1 LNHQLWSFK
10 LKKLI
15 LAVLVLSHAVFAFAS
30 EATNCAAN
38 KGAYITGTVTTAPKF
53 ATSST
58 VIKGVR
64 LTHTRLYLRSD
75 QDGKSY
81 DVAMDNVY
89 ATDYVLNSTSMPPSL
104 AAIKI
109 NQRLSLCGKKYTSGT
124 GIHWVHSNCGDV
136 PTTSAPNGS
145 VKVISSTGSVGL
157 NLERSQNYCYLWD

>member
-1 LNHQLWSFK
+1 
-10 LKKLI
+10 
-15 LAVLVLSHAVFAFAS
+15 VLSHSLCAFAS
-30 EATNCAAN
+30 ELSTCTAN
-38 KGAYITGTVTTAPKF
+38 KGAYISGTVTSAPKF
-53 ATSST
+53 ATGST
-58 VIKGVR
+58 VIQGIR
-64 LTHTRLYLRSD
+64 LTHTRLYLRAD

-89 ATDYVLNSTSMPPSL
+89 AVDYVKNATTMPKSL

-109 NQRLSLCGKKYTSGT
+109 NDRLSLCGKKYTSGT

-145 VKVISSTGSVGL
+145 VKIISSTGSVGA

>member
-1 LNHQLWSFK
+1 
-10 LKKLI
+10 LKKFIFAL
-15 LAVLVLSHAVFAFAS
+15 LVLSQTVWAYAS
-30 EATNCAAN
+30 ELSTCTAN
-38 KGAYITGTVTTAPKF
+38 KGAYISGTVTSAPKF

-58 VIKGVR
+58 VIQGVR
-64 LTHTRLYLRSD
+64 LTHTRLYLRSE

-89 ATDYVLNSTSMPPSL
+89 AVDFVKNATTMPKSL

-109 NQRLSLCGKKYTSGT
+109 NDRLSLCGKKYTSGT

-136 PTTSAPNGS
+136 PTAAAPNGS
-145 VKVISSTGSVGL
+145 VKIFTASGSVGA